1 MKKHLDRLQ
10 EMSNVMSSEPIG
22 MVTDMSK
29 DMLIEKPMVGGIDTN
44 ACVEAMV
51 NGKYRVCSLGKLA
64 KDIRDLKRKGKLIEA
79 RVYDCG
85 TNRFE
90 KVLEINDSVTLG
102 NISQYVIVTSGGRY
116 IDVSSN
122 KYLSVCEDGVSDS
135 LVRANR
141 LSVGDKLVR
150 DTGRHNR
157 KAMSMKVKD
166 TEYEGISQFC
176 GLYWVLGWFAFLG
189 SYIGGSSA
197 TSFSR
202 GEEGLLDKMC
212 EILKQEGF
220 ISDIESDTTIID
232 YDRGKKGK
240 YQYLRLLAS
249 TGFSE
254 FLREFYDGELR
265 CDRVIPDCV
274 FNWSDSKKLSYLSG
288 IIDSRGHVE
297 KLSGGLRLSITCLNG
312 VLVWQVWGL
321 LKGLGYD
328 ASVYRVWRKERNGY
342 GYNLYVIPDKR
353 LLQYSQKGYASWL
366 DEYVEDV
373 EGVTNVED
381 SVKIEKLSGIAA
393 KRMGSDTCKVT
404 KIIGYNNHK
413 LLVGIRTESGYLT
426 VNGVRIRDCKYIE

>member
-1 MKKHLDRLQ
+1 MEKHLETLTGR
-10 EMSNVMSSEPIG
+10 PIVELADTQMG
-22 MVTDMSK
+22 VT
-29 DMLIEKPMVGGIDTN
+29 IEKPMVGGIDTN

-51 NGKYRVCSLGKLA
+51 NGKYKVCSLGKLA

-90 KVLEINDSVTLG
+90 KVLEINDSATLG
-102 NISQYVIVTSGGRY
+102 NISQYAVVTSGGRY

-141 LSVGDKLVR
+141 LSIGDKLVR

-157 KAMSMKVKD
+157 KAMSMNVKD
-166 TEYEGISQFC
+166 AEFEGMSKFS

-189 SYIGGSSA
+189 TYVGGSSA

-220 ISDIESDTTIID
+220 ISDIEGDTTVID
-232 YDRGKKGK
+232 YDRGEKGK
-240 YQYLRLLAS
+240 YLYLRLVAS
-249 TGFSE
+249 TGFGE
-254 FLREFYDGELR
+254 FLKDFYGGELKD
-265 CDRVIPDCV
+265 DRVIPDCV
-274 FNWSDSKKLSYLSG
+274 FNWSDSKRLSYLSG

-297 KLSGGLRLSITCLNG
+297 KLSGGLRLSITGLNG

-328 ASVYRVWRKERNGY
+328 ASVYRIWRKERNGY

-353 LLQYSQKGYASWL
+353 LLQYSQKGYAL
-366 DEYVEDV
+366 LIEPYMEDAK
-373 EGVTNVED
+373 GIKGAED
-381 SVKIEKLSGIAA
+381 SAKIEKLSGIAA
-393 KRMGSDTCKVT
+393 KRMGADTCKVT
-404 KIIGYNNHK
+404 KIISYDNHK

>member
-1 MKKHLDRLQ
+1 MEKHLETLTGRPAVELGDMQ
-10 EMSNVMSSEPIG
+10 MGEAIG
-22 MVTDMSK
+22 
-29 DMLIEKPMVGGIDTN
+29 KPMVGGIDTN

-90 KVLEINDSVTLG
+90 RVLEINDSATLG
-102 NISQYVIVTSGGRY
+102 NISQYVVVTSGGRY

-122 KYLSVCEDGVSDS
+122 KYLSVCEDGVSGS

-141 LSVGDKLVR
+141 LSIGDKLVR
-150 DTGRHNR
+150 DTGRHIR

-166 TEYEGISQFC
+166 AEYEGVSKFS

-189 SYIGGSSA
+189 TYVGGSSA

-220 ISDIESDTTIID
+220 ISDIEGDTTVID
-232 YDRGKKGK
+232 YDRGEKGK
-240 YQYLRLLAS
+240 YLYLRLLAS
-249 TGFSE
+249 TGFGE
-254 FLREFYDGELR
+254 FLKDFYGGELKE
-265 CDRVIPDCV
+265 DRVIPDCV
-274 FNWSDSKKLSYLSG
+274 FNWSDSKRLSYLSG

-297 KLSGGLRLSITCLNG
+297 KLSGGLRLSITGLNG

-328 ASVYRVWRKERNGY
+328 ASVYRIWRKERNGY

-353 LLQYSQKGYASWL
+353 LLQYSQKGYAL
-366 DEYVEDV
+366 LIEPYMEDAK
-373 EGVTNVED
+373 GVASAED
-381 SVKIEKLSGIAA
+381 SAKIEKLSGIAA
-393 KRMGSDTCKVT
+393 KRMGADTCKVT
-404 KIIGYNNHK
+404 KIISYDNHK

>member
-1 MKKHLDRLQ
+1 MEKHLEKLTER
-10 EMSNVMSSEPIG
+10 PIVELADTQMG
-22 MVTDMSK
+22 VA
-29 DMLIEKPMVGGIDTN
+29 IEKPMVGGIDTN

-51 NGKYRVCSLGKLA
+51 NGKYRVCSLGKLV
-64 KDIRDLKRKGKLIEA
+64 KDIRDLKRKGKLIDA

-90 KVLEINDSVTLG
+90 KVLEINDSATLG
-102 NISQYVIVTSGGRY
+102 NISQYVVVTSGGRY

-122 KYLSVCEDGVSDS
+122 KYLSVCEDGASGS

-141 LSVGDKLVR
+141 LSIGDKLVR

-166 TEYEGISQFC
+166 AEYEGMSKFS

-189 SYIGGSSA
+189 TYVGGSSA

-220 ISDIESDTTIID
+220 ISDIESDTTVID
-232 YDRGKKGK
+232 YDRGEKGK
-240 YQYLRLLAS
+240 YLYLRLVAS
-249 TGFSE
+249 TGFGE
-254 FLREFYDGELR
+254 FLKDFYGGELKD
-265 CDRVIPDCV
+265 DRVIPDCV
-274 FNWSDSKKLSYLSG
+274 FNWSDSKRLSYLSG

-297 KLSGGLRLSITCLNG
+297 KLSGGLRLSITGLNG
-312 VLVWQVWGL
+312 VLVWQVWGI
-321 LKGLGYD
+321 LKDLGYD
-328 ASVYRVWRKERNGY
+328 ANVYRIWRKERNGY

-353 LLQYSQKGYASWL
+353 LLQFSQKGYASL
-366 DEYVEDV
+366 LEEYVVVD
-373 EGVTNVED
+373 EGVTSVENI
-381 SVKIEKLSGIAA
+381 KKLSGIAS

>member
-1 MKKHLDRLQ
+1 MEKHLEKLTER
-10 EMSNVMSSEPIG
+10 PIVEFVDTQMG
-22 MVTDMSK
+22 VTF
-29 DMLIEKPMVGGIDTN
+29 EKPMVGGIDTN

-102 NISQYVIVTSGGRY
+102 NTSQYVIVTSGGRY

-166 TEYEGISQFC
+166 EEYEGMSQFC

-220 ISDIESDTTIID
+220 ISDIEGDTTVVN

-249 TGFSE
+249 TGFSD
-254 FLREFYDGELR
+254 FLKEFYDGELR

-288 IIDSRGHVE
+288 IIDSRGHIE

-321 LKGLGYD
+321 LKSLGYD

-366 DEYVEDV
+366 DEYVEDA

-393 KRMGSDTCKVT
+393 KRMGADTCKVT

-426 VNGVRIRDCKYIE
+426 VNGVRIKDCKYIE

>member
-1 MKKHLDRLQ
+1 MEKHLETLTGKPAVELGDMQ
-10 EMSNVMSSEPIG
+10 MGEAIG
-22 MVTDMSK
+22 
-29 DMLIEKPMVGGIDTN
+29 KPMVGGIDTN

-90 KVLEINDSVTLG
+90 RVLEINDSATLG
-102 NISQYVIVTSGGRY
+102 NISQYVVVTSGGRY
-116 IDVSSN
+116 VDVSSN
-122 KYLSVCEDGVSDS
+122 KYLSVCEDGASDS

-166 TEYEGISQFC
+166 AEFEGMSKFS

-189 SYIGGSSA
+189 TYVGGSSA

-220 ISDIESDTTIID
+220 ISDIESDTTVID
-232 YDRGKKGK
+232 YDRGEKGK
-240 YQYLRLLAS
+240 YLYLRLLAS
-249 TGFSE
+249 TGFGE
-254 FLREFYDGELR
+254 FLKDFYGGELKD
-265 CDRVIPDCV
+265 DRVIPDCV
-274 FNWSDSKKLSYLSG
+274 FNWSDSKRLSYLSG

-297 KLSGGLRLSITCLNG
+297 KLSGGLRLSITGLNG

-328 ASVYRVWRKERNGY
+328 ASVYRIWRKERNGY

-353 LLQYSQKGYASWL
+353 LLQYSQKGYAL
-366 DEYVEDV
+366 LIEPYMEDDK
-373 EGVTNVED
+373 GIKGAED
-381 SVKIEKLSGIAA
+381 SAKIEKLSGIAA
-393 KRMGSDTCKVT
+393 KRMGADTCKVT
-404 KIIGYNNHK
+404 KIISYDNHK

>member
-1 MKKHLDRLQ
+1 MEKHLETLTGRPAVELGDMQ
-10 EMSNVMSSEPIG
+10 MGEAIG
-22 MVTDMSK
+22 
-29 DMLIEKPMVGGIDTN
+29 KPMVGGIDTN

-90 KVLEINDSVTLG
+90 RVLEINDSATLG
-102 NISQYVIVTSGGRY
+102 NISQYVVVTSGGRY
-116 IDVSSN
+116 VDVSSN

-141 LSVGDKLVR
+141 LSIGDKLVR

-166 TEYEGISQFC
+166 AEYEGMSKFS

-189 SYIGGSSA
+189 TYVGGSSA

-220 ISDIESDTTIID
+220 ISDIEGDTTVID
-232 YDRGKKGK
+232 YDRGEKGK
-240 YQYLRLLAS
+240 YLYLRLVAS
-249 TGFSE
+249 TGFGE
-254 FLREFYDGELR
+254 FLKDFYGGELKE
-265 CDRVIPDCV
+265 DRVIPDCV
-274 FNWSDSKKLSYLSG
+274 FNWSDSKRLSYLSG

-297 KLSGGLRLSITCLNG
+297 KLSGGLRLSITGLNG

-328 ASVYRVWRKERNGY
+328 ASVYRIWRKERNGY

-353 LLQYSQKGYASWL
+353 LLQYSQKGYAL
-366 DEYVEDV
+366 LIEPYMEDIK
-373 EGVTNVED
+373 GIKGAED
-381 SVKIEKLSGIAA
+381 SAKIEKLSGIAA
-393 KRMGSDTCKVT
+393 KRMGADTCKVT
-404 KIIGYNNHK
+404 KIISYDNHK

>member
-1 MKKHLDRLQ
+1 MEKHLETLTGRPAVELGDMQ
-10 EMSNVMSSEPIG
+10 MGEAIG
-22 MVTDMSK
+22 
-29 DMLIEKPMVGGIDTN
+29 KPMVGGIDTN

-90 KVLEINDSVTLG
+90 RVLEINDSATLG
-102 NISQYVIVTSGGRY
+102 NISQYVVVTSGGRY

-122 KYLSVCEDGVSDS
+122 KYLSVCEDGVSGS

-141 LSVGDKLVR
+141 LSIGDKLVR

-166 TEYEGISQFC
+166 AEYEGMSQFC

-189 SYIGGSSA
+189 TYVGGSSA

-220 ISDIESDTTIID
+220 ISDIEGDTTVID
-232 YDRGKKGK
+232 YDRGEKGK
-240 YQYLRLLAS
+240 YLYLRLVAS
-249 TGFSE
+249 TGFGE
-254 FLREFYDGELR
+254 FLKDFYGGELKE
-265 CDRVIPDCV
+265 DRVIPDCV
-274 FNWSDSKKLSYLSG
+274 FNWSDSKRLSYLSG

-297 KLSGGLRLSITCLNG
+297 KLSGGLRLSITGLNG

-328 ASVYRVWRKERNGY
+328 ASVYRIWRKERNGY

-353 LLQYSQKGYASWL
+353 LLQYSQKGYAL
-366 DEYVEDV
+366 LIEPYMEDDK
-373 EGVTNVED
+373 GVASAED
-381 SVKIEKLSGIAA
+381 SAKIEKLSGIAA
-393 KRMGSDTCKVT
+393 KRMGADTCKVT
-404 KIIGYNNHK
+404 KIISYDNHK

>member
-1 MKKHLDRLQ
+1 MEKHLETLTGRPAVELGDMQ
-10 EMSNVMSSEPIG
+10 MGEAIG
-22 MVTDMSK
+22 
-29 DMLIEKPMVGGIDTN
+29 KPMVGGIDIN

-90 KVLEINDSVTLG
+90 RVLEINDSATLG
-102 NISQYVIVTSGGRY
+102 NISQYVVVTSGGRY

-122 KYLSVCEDGVSDS
+122 KYLSVCEDGVSGS

-141 LSVGDKLVR
+141 LSIGDKLVR

-166 TEYEGISQFC
+166 AEYEGVSKFS

-189 SYIGGSSA
+189 TYVGGSSA

-220 ISDIESDTTIID
+220 ISDIEGDTTVID
-232 YDRGKKGK
+232 YDRGEKGK
-240 YQYLRLLAS
+240 YLYLRLLAS
-249 TGFSE
+249 TGFGE
-254 FLREFYDGELR
+254 FLKDFYGGELKE
-265 CDRVIPDCV
+265 DRVIPDCV
-274 FNWSDSKKLSYLSG
+274 FNWSDSKRLSYLSG

-297 KLSGGLRLSITCLNG
+297 KLSGGLRLSITGLNG

-328 ASVYRVWRKERNGY
+328 ASVYRIWRKERNGY

-353 LLQYSQKGYASWL
+353 LLQYSQKGYAL
-366 DEYVEDV
+366 LIEPYMEDDK
-373 EGVTNVED
+373 GVASAED
-381 SVKIEKLSGIAA
+381 SAKIEKLSGIAA
-393 KRMGSDTCKVT
+393 KRMGADTCKVT
-404 KIIGYNNHK
+404 KIISYDNHK

>member
-1 MKKHLDRLQ
+1 MEKHLEKLTERPIVELADTQ
-10 EMSNVMSSEPIG
+10 MS
-22 MVTDMSK
+22 VT
-29 DMLIEKPMVGGIDTN
+29 IEKPMVGGIDTN

-90 KVLEINDSVTLG
+90 KVLEINDSATLG
-102 NISQYVIVTSGGRY
+102 NTSQYVIVTSGGRY

-122 KYLSVCEDGVSDS
+122 KYLSVREDGVSDS

-166 TEYEGISQFC
+166 AEYEGMSQFC

-189 SYIGGSSA
+189 SYTGGSSA

-220 ISDIESDTTIID
+220 ISDIESDTTVID

-249 TGFSE
+249 TGFSD

-274 FNWSDSKKLSYLSG
+274 FNWADSKKLSYFSG
-288 IIDSRGHVE
+288 IIDSRGHIE

-373 EGVTNVED
+373 KGVTNVED

-393 KRMGSDTCKVT
+393 KRMGADTCKVT

-426 VNGVRIRDCKYIE
+426 VNGVRIRDCRYIE

>member
-1 MKKHLDRLQ
+1 MEKHLEKLTER
-10 EMSNVMSSEPIG
+10 PIVELADTQMG
-22 MVTDMSK
+22 VT
-29 DMLIEKPMVGGIDTN
+29 IEKPMVGGIDTN

-64 KDIRDLKRKGKLIEA
+64 KDIRDLKRKRKLIEA

-102 NISQYVIVTSGGRY
+102 NTSQYVIVTSGGRY

-122 KYLSVCEDGVSDS
+122 KYLSVWEDGVSDS

-150 DTGRHNR
+150 DTGGHNR

-166 TEYEGISQFC
+166 AEYESMSQFC

-189 SYIGGSSA
+189 SYVGGSSA

-240 YQYLRLLAS
+240 YLYLRLLAS
-249 TGFSE
+249 TGFSD

-288 IIDSRGHVE
+288 IIDSRGHIE

-353 LLQYSQKGYASWL
+353 LLQFSQKGYASL
-366 DEYVEDV
+366 LEEYVGDT
-373 EGVTNVED
+373 EGVTSVEEI
-381 SVKIEKLSGIAA
+381 KKLSGIAA
-393 KRMGSDTCKVT
+393 KRMGADTCKVT

>member
-1 MKKHLDRLQ
+1 MEKHLETLTGRPAVELGDMQ
-10 EMSNVMSSEPIG
+10 MGEAIG
-22 MVTDMSK
+22 
-29 DMLIEKPMVGGIDTN
+29 KPMVGGIDTN

-90 KVLEINDSVTLG
+90 RVLEINDSATLG
-102 NISQYVIVTSGGRY
+102 NISQYVVVTSGGRY
-116 IDVSSN
+116 VDVSSN
-122 KYLSVCEDGVSDS
+122 KYLSVCEDGVSGS

-141 LSVGDKLVR
+141 LSIGDKLVR

-166 TEYEGISQFC
+166 AEYEGVSKFS

-189 SYIGGSSA
+189 TYVGGSSA

-220 ISDIESDTTIID
+220 ISDIEGDTTVID
-232 YDRGKKGK
+232 YDRGEKGK
-240 YQYLRLLAS
+240 YLYLRLVAS
-249 TGFSE
+249 TGFGE
-254 FLREFYDGELR
+254 FLKDFYGGELKE
-265 CDRVIPDCV
+265 DRVIPDCV
-274 FNWSDSKKLSYLSG
+274 FNWSDSKRLSYLSG

-297 KLSGGLRLSITCLNG
+297 KLSGGLRLSITGLNG

-328 ASVYRVWRKERNGY
+328 ASVYRIWRKERNGY

-353 LLQYSQKGYASWL
+353 LLQYSQKGYAL
-366 DEYVEDV
+366 LIEPYMEDDK
-373 EGVTNVED
+373 GVASAED
-381 SVKIEKLSGIAA
+381 SAKIEKLSGIAA
-393 KRMGSDTCKVT
+393 KRMGADTCKVT
-404 KIIGYNNHK
+404 KIISYDNHK

>member
-1 MKKHLDRLQ
+1 MEKHLERLQ
-10 EMSNVMSSEPIG
+10 EMSNVISSEPVG

-51 NGKYRVCSLGKLA
+51 NGKYKVCSLGKLA

-90 KVLEINDSVTLG
+90 KVLEINDSATLG
-102 NISQYVIVTSGGRY
+102 NTSQYVIVTSGGRY

-166 TEYEGISQFC
+166 AEYEGMSQFC
-176 GLYWVLGWFAFLG
+176 GLYWVLGWFALLG

-220 ISDIESDTTIID
+220 ISDIESDTTVID

-249 TGFSE
+249 TGFSD

-274 FNWSDSKKLSYLSG
+274 FNWADSKKLSYLSG
-288 IIDSRGHVE
+288 IIDSRGHIE

-328 ASVYRVWRKERNGY
+328 ASVYRIWRRERNGY

-353 LLQYSQKGYASWL
+353 LLQFSQKGYASL
-366 DEYVEDV
+366 LEEYVEDT
-373 EGVTNVED
+373 EGVTSVEEI
-381 SVKIEKLSGIAA
+381 KKLSGIAA

>member
-1 MKKHLDRLQ
+1 MEKHLETLTGRPAVELGDMQ
-10 EMSNVMSSEPIG
+10 MGEAIG
-22 MVTDMSK
+22 
-29 DMLIEKPMVGGIDTN
+29 KPMVGGIDTN

-90 KVLEINDSVTLG
+90 RVLEINDSATLG
-102 NISQYVIVTSGGRY
+102 NISQYVVVTSGGRY

-122 KYLSVCEDGVSDS
+122 KYLSVCEDGVSGS

-141 LSVGDKLVR
+141 LSIGDKLVR

-166 TEYEGISQFC
+166 AEYEGVSKFS

-189 SYIGGSSA
+189 TYVGGSSA

-220 ISDIESDTTIID
+220 ISDIEGDTTVID
-232 YDRGKKGK
+232 YDRGEKGK
-240 YQYLRLLAS
+240 YLYLRLVAS
-249 TGFSE
+249 TGFGE
-254 FLREFYDGELR
+254 FLKDFYGGELKE
-265 CDRVIPDCV
+265 DRVIPDCV
-274 FNWSDSKKLSYLSG
+274 FNWSDSKRLSYLSG

-297 KLSGGLRLSITCLNG
+297 KLSGGLRLSITGLNG

-328 ASVYRVWRKERNGY
+328 ASVYRIWRKERNGY

-353 LLQYSQKGYASWL
+353 LLQYSQKGYAL
-366 DEYVEDV
+366 LIEPYMEDDK
-373 EGVTNVED
+373 GVASAED
-381 SVKIEKLSGIAA
+381 SAKIEKLSGIAA
-393 KRMGSDTCKVT
+393 KRMGADTCKVT
-404 KIIGYNNHK
+404 KIISYDNHK

>member
-1 MKKHLDRLQ
+1 MEKHLEKLTERTIVELADTQ
-10 EMSNVMSSEPIG
+10 MG
-22 MVTDMSK
+22 VT
-29 DMLIEKPMVGGIDTN
+29 IEKPMVGGIDTN

-51 NGKYRVCSLGKLA
+51 NGKYKVCSLGKLA

-90 KVLEINDSVTLG
+90 NVLEINDSVTLG
-102 NISQYVIVTSGGRY
+102 NAFQYVIVTSGGRY

-166 TEYEGISQFC
+166 AEHEGKSQFC

-220 ISDIESDTTIID
+220 ISDIESDTTVID
-232 YDRGKKGK
+232 YDRGEKGK
-240 YQYLRLLAS
+240 YLYLRLLAS
-249 TGFSE
+249 TGFSD
-254 FLREFYDGELR
+254 FLKEFYDGELR

-274 FNWSDSKKLSYLSG
+274 FNWADSKKLSFLSG
-288 IIDSRGHVE
+288 IIDSRGHIE

-342 GYNLYVIPDKR
+342 GFNLYVIPDKR
-353 LLQYSQKGYASWL
+353 LLQFSQKGYASL
-366 DEYVEDV
+366 LEEYVGDA
-373 EGVTNVED
+373 EGVTSVED
-381 SVKIEKLSGIAA
+381 IEKLSGIAA
-393 KRMGSDTCKVT
+393 KRMGADTCKVT
-404 KIIGYNNHK
+404 KIKGYNNHK

>member
-1 MKKHLDRLQ
+1 MEKHLETLTGR
-10 EMSNVMSSEPIG
+10 PIVELADTQMG
-22 MVTDMSK
+22 VT
-29 DMLIEKPMVGGIDTN
+29 IEKPMVGGIDTN

-90 KVLEINDSVTLG
+90 RVLEINDSATLG
-102 NISQYVIVTSGGRY
+102 NISQYVVVTSGGRY
-116 IDVSSN
+116 VDVSSN

-141 LSVGDKLVR
+141 LSIGDKLVR

-166 TEYEGISQFC
+166 VEYEGMSKFS

-189 SYIGGSSA
+189 TYVGGSSA

-220 ISDIESDTTIID
+220 ISDIEGDTTVID
-232 YDRGKKGK
+232 YDRGEKGK
-240 YQYLRLLAS
+240 YLYLRLVAS
-249 TGFSE
+249 TGFGE
-254 FLREFYDGELR
+254 FLKDFYGGELKD
-265 CDRVIPDCV
+265 DRVIPDCV
-274 FNWSDSKKLSYLSG
+274 FNWSDSKRLSYLSG

-297 KLSGGLRLSITCLNG
+297 KLSGGLRLSITGLNG

-328 ASVYRVWRKERNGY
+328 ASVYRIWRKERNGY

-353 LLQYSQKGYASWL
+353 LLQYSQKGYAL
-366 DEYVEDV
+366 LIEPYMEDDK
-373 EGVTNVED
+373 GVASAED
-381 SVKIEKLSGIAA
+381 SAKIEKLSGIAA
-393 KRMGSDTCKVT
+393 KRMGADTCKVT
-404 KIIGYNNHK
+404 KIISYDNHK

>member
-1 MKKHLDRLQ
+1 MEKHLETLTGRPAVELGDMQ
-10 EMSNVMSSEPIG
+10 MGEAIG
-22 MVTDMSK
+22 
-29 DMLIEKPMVGGIDTN
+29 KPMVGGIDTN

-90 KVLEINDSVTLG
+90 RVLEINDSATLG
-102 NISQYVIVTSGGRY
+102 NISQYVVVTSGGRY

-122 KYLSVCEDGVSDS
+122 KYLSVCEDEASDS

-141 LSVGDKLVR
+141 LSIGDKLVR

-157 KAMSMKVKD
+157 EAMSMKVKD
-166 TEYEGISQFC
+166 AEYEGMSQFS

-189 SYIGGSSA
+189 TYVGGSSA

-220 ISDIESDTTIID
+220 ISDIEGDTTVID
-232 YDRGKKGK
+232 YDRGEKGK
-240 YQYLRLLAS
+240 YLYLRLVAS
-249 TGFSE
+249 TGFGE
-254 FLREFYDGELR
+254 FLKDFYGGELR
-265 CDRVIPDCV
+265 DDRVIPDCV
-274 FNWSDSKKLSYLSG
+274 FNWSDSKRLSYLSG

-297 KLSGGLRLSITCLNG
+297 KLSGGLRLSITGLNG

-328 ASVYRVWRKERNGY
+328 ASVYRIWRKERNGY

-353 LLQYSQKGYASWL
+353 LLQYSQKGYAL
-366 DEYVEDV
+366 LIEPYMEDIK
-373 EGVTNVED
+373 GIKGAED
-381 SVKIEKLSGIAA
+381 SAKIEKLSGIAA
-393 KRMGSDTCKVT
+393 KRMGADTCKVT
-404 KIIGYNNHK
+404 KIISYDNHK

>member
-1 MKKHLDRLQ
+1 MEKHLEKLTER
-10 EMSNVMSSEPIG
+10 PIVEFVDTQMG
-22 MVTDMSK
+22 VT
-29 DMLIEKPMVGGIDTN
+29 IGKPMVGGIDTN

-102 NISQYVIVTSGGRY
+102 NTSQYVIVTSGGRY

-157 KAMSMKVKD
+157 KAMSMKVKGK
-166 TEYEGISQFC
+166 EYGGMSQFC

-220 ISDIESDTTIID
+220 ISDIESDTTVVD

-240 YQYLRLLAS
+240 YLYLRLLAS

-254 FLREFYDGELR
+254 FLRGFYDGELR

-288 IIDSRGHVE
+288 IIDSRGHIE

-353 LLQYSQKGYASWL
+353 LLQYSQKSYASWL
-366 DEYVEDV
+366 DEYVEDA

-393 KRMGSDTCKVT
+393 KRMGADTCKVT

-426 VNGVRIRDCKYIE
+426 VNGVRIKDCKYIE

>member
-1 MKKHLDRLQ
+1 MEKHLETLTGKPAVELGDMQ
-10 EMSNVMSSEPIG
+10 MGEAIG
-22 MVTDMSK
+22 
-29 DMLIEKPMVGGIDTN
+29 KPMVGGIDTN

-90 KVLEINDSVTLG
+90 RVLEINDSATLG
-102 NISQYVIVTSGGRY
+102 NISQYVVVTSGGRY
-116 IDVSSN
+116 VDVSSN
-122 KYLSVCEDGVSDS
+122 KYLSVCEDGASDS

-141 LSVGDKLVR
+141 LSIGDKLVR

-166 TEYEGISQFC
+166 AEYEGMPQFS

-189 SYIGGSSA
+189 TYVGGSSA

-220 ISDIESDTTIID
+220 ISDIESDTTVID
-232 YDRGKKGK
+232 YDRGEKGK
-240 YQYLRLLAS
+240 YLYLRLLAS
-249 TGFSE
+249 TGFGE
-254 FLREFYDGELR
+254 FLKDFYGGELKD
-265 CDRVIPDCV
+265 DRVIPDCV
-274 FNWSDSKKLSYLSG
+274 FNWSDSKRLSYLSG

-297 KLSGGLRLSITCLNG
+297 KLSGGLRLSITGLNG

-328 ASVYRVWRKERNGY
+328 ASVYRIWRKERNGY

-353 LLQYSQKGYASWL
+353 LLQYSQKGYAL
-366 DEYVEDV
+366 LIEPYMEDDK
-373 EGVTNVED
+373 GIKGAED
-381 SVKIEKLSGIAA
+381 SAKIEKLSGIAA
-393 KRMGSDTCKVT
+393 KRMGADTCKVT
-404 KIIGYNNHK
+404 KIISYDNHK